1 MSLTLRAKIILGIS
15 GPLALL
21 VVLGIVALF
30 NINTIVDTNGQVEH
44 TYVVLGEAQGI
55 VGSAV
60 DMETGMRG
68 YLLAGQDGFLDPY
81 RGGEK
86 ATYEELSKLKQTV
99 SDNPKQVTRLG
110 EVESTLK
117 AWQKDVTEPTIQLRR
132 EIGDAKTMN
141 DMADVVGEARGKKY
155 FDAFRGLVAEFI
167 NAEQTLLEKRK
178 RQGMGSGGA
187 DWITHTYEVIME
199 AKDILADAVDMETG
213 MRGYLL
219 AGQEQ
224 FLDPYTNGS
233 AKFDKS
239 VAALKQ
245 TVSDNS
251 AQVKRLDQMQ
261 TTIDE
266 WRKQV
271 VEPVIQLRR
280 DIGDAKNMDDM
291 ADLVGEARG
300 KVYFDKFRS
309 LMADFSA
316 EEFGLM
322 GVRQEANKA
331 TVSNTNMLV
340 IACLIIALFIGGSL
354 GIWIIRDVQAQV
366 GGEPSLIAGISQ
378 QIADGDLVVSF
389 GDMKKKQGIVAAL
402 DGMVQKLTSVV
413 GDVKSSAGN
422 VASGSEELSAS
433 SQSMSEGANEQA
445 ASVEEVSSS
454 VEQMASSIQLNA
466 ENASKTEGIA
476 SKAAKDAE
484 SGGEAVAQTVSAM
497 KEIAE
502 KISII
507 EEIARQTN
515 LLALNAAIEAARAGE
530 HGKGFAVV
538 AAEVRKLAERSG
550 TAATEISDLS
560 SSSVEVAEKAGEM
573 LGQIVPDIKS
583 TAELVQEISAAT
595 TEQNEGI
602 QQINTALS
610 RLDKIVQQ
618 NAAGAEE
625 MASTSEELSGQAEQL
640 NSVVAFFN
648 INESGSGY
656 RRSTQVVKNAAAP
669 KPLPA
674 APTGA
679 VAPEAAVGI
688 DMDMDDGS
696 DGGFERF

>member
-1 MSLTLRAKIILGIS
+1 MNLQLKSKIILGIS

-21 VVLGIVALF
+21 IVLGVVALF
-30 NINTIVDTNGQVEH
+30 NINSIVNTNGQVEH
-44 TYVVLGEAQGI
+44 TYVVLGDAQGI

-68 YLLAGQDGFLDPY
+68 YLLAGEDGFLDPY
-81 RGGEK
+81 KGGEK

-99 SDNPKQVTRLG
+99 SDNPKQVSRLR
-110 EVESTLK
+110 EVEATLK
-117 AWQKDVTEPTIQLRR
+117 AWQKDVTEPTIQLRG
-132 EIGDAKTMN
+132 EIGDAQTMN
-141 DMADVVGEARGKKY
+141 DMADIVGEARGKKY
-155 FDAFRGLVAEFI
+155 FDAFRGLIEEFI
-167 NAEQTLLEKRK
+167 NAEQTLLEKRI
-178 RQGMGSGGA
+178 RQGMGAGGN
-187 DWITHTYEVIME
+187 DWITHTYNVIIS
-199 AKDILADAVDMETG
+199 AKDILGDAVDMETG

-224 FLDPYTNGS
+224 FLDPYKNGS
-233 AKFDKS
+233 AKFDAS
-239 VAALKQ
+239 VAELKQ

-261 TTIDE
+261 STIDE

-271 VEPVIQLRR
+271 VDPVIQLRR

-300 KVYFDKFRS
+300 KVYFDKFRK
-309 LMADFSA
+309 LMAEFSA
-316 EEFGLM
+316 EELGLM
-322 GVRQEANKA
+322 AVRQEANVA

-340 IACLIIALFIGGSL
+340 IACLLIALLIGGTL
-354 GIWIIRDVQAQV
+354 GFWIIRDVQAQV
-366 GGEPSLIAGISQ
+366 GGEPSLIADISR

-389 GDMKKKQGIVAAL
+389 GDIKKKQGIVEAL

-413 GDVKSSAGN
+413 SDVKSSAGN

-466 ENASKTEGIA
+466 ENANKTEGIA

-648 INESGSGY
+648 IDERGSGY

-674 APTGA
+674 APAG
-679 VAPEAAVGI
+679 AAVGI

-696 DGGFERF
+696 GGEFERF